1 MITAK
6 LKPRLVITL
15 IINDSVGNIELPE
28 FAEDNYCYL
37 SLKKDGTLT
46 LHEYHPFVSGN
57 GEWSNQ
63 CGAKYEIVGQYDGD
77 VGEIW
82 EKLICIEPNISTYS
96 FNV

>member
-6 LKPRLVITL
+6 LKPRPVITL

-37 SLKKDGTLT
+37 SLEKDGTLT
-46 LHEYHPFVSGN
+46 LHEDRPFVSGN

-63 CGAKYEIVGQYDGD
+63 CGVEYEIVGQYDGD
-77 VGEIW
+77 VD
-82 EKLICIEPNISTYS
+82 IEDIEEFKANWIDIKKRIQ
-96 FNV
+96 